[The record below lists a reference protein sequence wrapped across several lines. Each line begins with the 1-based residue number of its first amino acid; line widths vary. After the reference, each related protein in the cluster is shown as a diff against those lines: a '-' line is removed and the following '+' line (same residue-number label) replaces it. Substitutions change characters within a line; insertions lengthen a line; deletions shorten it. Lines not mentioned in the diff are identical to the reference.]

1 MDVDVYE
8 SGLGPFA
15 ETWETKNH
23 CGTDRVAVDNSSG
36 PSNGRVYIAR
46 SCDGVTAFVGN
57 HTESPFSASGQSGKS
72 YINGNELTGTPSGT
86 FGSIQNVATDTEG
99 HLYVVDQARS
109 VVDEFD
115 ESGTFVQE
123 FTGAG
128 APKGFS
134 GALSGVAV
142 DPTNGNVLIV
152 DSGNQVVDEFSSSG
166 EYLDQLTGPSEEED
180 FTGLTGGIAVNS
192 KGYVYVAD
200 AGKGAVDIF
209 TPNVVVPKIS
219 NQTVAAITPTTAT
232 FSATVDPNEG
242 GDVEG
247 CSFEYGPTT
256 SYGSKVPC
264 APPTP
269 YSATTEA
276 SAKVS
281 GLATETRYHYRV
293 VVSNANGVK
302 KGRDQSFIPHYVSQ
316 ITTEGATELAKTAA
330 RLNASFVGDSE
341 DTHFYFEWGET
352 EGYGH
357 KTAIPPGED
366 AGSAA
371 GPNVT
376 KVHFDLT
383 GLSAESSYHYRVV
396 ATNGLGTS
404 FGEDVEFKTLGPAVE
419 GVSTEAATL
428 IKAGGAQLHG
438 SFVGNGEDTHYYF
451 EWGESEAYGHVTAIP
466 PGEDAGSPAG
476 PTPTAEP
483 ATLTGLH
490 TETEYHYRFV
500 ATNGLGTT
508 YGADQ
513 TFRTTGAVG
522 ELVTEEPTELDGK
535 TATLHGSFNPEP
547 LDTHYYFS
555 YSYYYCEWSE
565 AKEPV
570 LQTCYG
576 GPTDEAPVGGA
587 DAGIPHGPT
596 KVSLPVAGLEPD
608 AEYNVSIVA
617 SNSLGTSVGATK
629 SFKTPPAPPEFRNVA
644 TAEVHTDVAT
654 VAAEIYPGESNATNF
669 NEPGAKHTEYYF
681 EYGPSNCA
689 TSKCLSTPK
698 VTMGR
703 GTTFESVTG
712 DLENLTP
719 GTTYHWRA
727 AAVNTNSATPTFG
740 PDETFTTFPYVELGH
755 DSCPNA
761 HQRQQTGAAGLLD
774 CRAYERVSSPNA
786 GGYDVESDLVSGQTP
801 FGGFPEAEGPSRVL
815 YAVHDGGISGTGHPT
830 NDGPDPYVATRT
842 ANGWTTEY
850 VGIPSNI
857 DPASDPF
864 SSTLAEATPNLET
877 FAFSGE
883 HLCAPCFSEGIQT
896 GIPLHLPNGS
906 LVQGMAG
913 SINPG
918 PEAKPDGHIA
928 KYFSANGS
936 HFIFGSSS
944 QFEPDANKDGDVSI
958 YDRDLTS
965 GQTHVVSKTPSGEN
979 LPCLQGAGNCHSPAD
994 PNGIA
999 ELDISRDGSRIIVA
1013 HKVSE
1018 DADHNVYYHP
1028 YMDIGD
1034 SSKTIDLAPGSTS
1047 GVLYDGMSEDGSKVF
1062 FTTKDKLLA
1071 ADTDES
1077 ADLYGAEVS
1086 PEGNST
1092 SSCSRPVPKEPA
1104 TPTPATRSQTKPAP
1118 TGTASKRPPTAASS
1132 QSAAVAASPPGTAR
1146 STSSPQSSSTVP
1158 QTGPKTSPTSTSF
1171 VLERPPSSSP
1181 RWLPMIRL
1189 WLTASRKQGRG
1200 TPPTSR

>member
-1 MDVDVYE
+1 M
-8 SGLGPFA
+8 
-15 ETWETKNH
+15 
-23 CGTDRVAVDNSSG
+23 
-36 PSNGRVYIAR
+36 
-46 SCDGVTAFVGN
+46 
-57 HTESPFSASGQSGKS
+57 
-72 YINGNELTGTPSGT
+72 
-86 FGSIQNVATDTEG
+86 
-99 HLYVVDQARS
+99 
-109 VVDEFD
+109 
-115 ESGTFVQE
+115 
-123 FTGAG
+123 
-128 APKGFS
+128 
-134 GALSGVAV
+134 
-142 DPTNGNVLIV
+142 
-152 DSGNQVVDEFSSSG
+152 
-166 EYLDQLTGPSEEED
+166 
-180 FTGLTGGIAVNS
+180 
-192 KGYVYVAD
+192 
-200 AGKGAVDIF
+200 
-209 TPNVVVPKIS
+209 
-219 NQTVAAITPTTAT
+219 
-232 FSATVDPNEG
+232 
-242 GDVEG
+242 
-247 CSFEYGPTT
+247 
-256 SYGSKVPC
+256 
-264 APPTP
+264 
-269 YSATTEA
+269 
-276 SAKVS
+276 
-281 GLATETRYHYRV
+281 
-293 VVSNANGVK
+293 
-302 KGRDQSFIPHYVSQ
+302 
-316 ITTEGATELAKTAA
+316 
-330 RLNASFVGDSE
+330 
-341 DTHFYFEWGET
+341 
-352 EGYGH
+352 
-357 KTAIPPGED
+357 
-366 AGSAA
+366 
-371 GPNVT
+371 
-376 KVHFDLT
+376 
-383 GLSAESSYHYRVV
+383 
-396 ATNGLGTS
+396 
-404 FGEDVEFKTLGPAVE
+404 
-419 GVSTEAATL
+419 
-428 IKAGGAQLHG
+428 
-438 SFVGNGEDTHYYF
+438 
-451 EWGESEAYGHVTAIP
+451 TAIP

-1013 HKVSE
+1013 QKVSE

-1086 PEGNST
+1086 PEGKLNLQLLSTGAEGTGNSN
-1092 SSCSRPVPKEPA
+1092 SCDPVSNEAGAHWNSLEATPNCGILAIGGGGGLATGDGTVYFLSPELLDGPSNGTENQPNLYVVRPGKAPQFVATLAPNDPAVVDGVKEAGTRHTADFQVTPNGEYAVFGTTQQLSEYDNTGHSEIYRYGALNGKLDCVSCKSTGVAPDGPA
-1104 TPTPATRSQTKPAP
+1104 TLASNGLSLTNDGRVFFNSDDALVLRDTDHRQDVYEWEDGTVQLISSGASAFDSSLLSVTASGADVYFFTRDSLAPQDQSGPEVKIYDAREFGGFAYTPPAVPCQASDECHGPGTPA
-1118 TGTASKRPPTAASS
+1118 PPLPD
-1132 QSAAVAASPPGTAR
+1132 VHVNPGTSGNTPSQPR
-1146 STSSPQSSSTVP
+1146 SKCKGGLTSKHSKCVKKHGHKGHRHG
-1158 QTGPKTSPTSTSF
+1158 GP
-1171 VLERPPSSSP
+1171 RHH
-1181 RWLPMIRL
+1181 RG
-1189 WLTASRKQGRG
+1189 SRRAG
-1200 TPPTSR
+1200 